1 MNATTDRTAENPHV
15 TEAKTASAKRPLGR
29 PHDVLAVLG
38 LTLSFAAILYVSGN
52 HLFDRTEVRPW
63 ADSLATFACVF
74 VFLASVAYFYRAYG
88 FTSRGLRHTSFLT
101 RLAVLVSYIVTILW
115 ISPALHELY
124 GGEREL
130 TLVLSCLA
138 IAALAVLPFHAALG
152 RAPER
157 TRELSAEQ
165 VASS

>member
-1 MNATTDRTAENPHV
+1 MNATTDRTAANTPA
-15 TEAKTASAKRPLGR
+15 TEAETASAKRPLGR

-38 LTLSFAAILYVSGN
+38 LTLSFAAIIYVSGN
-52 HLFDRTEVRPW
+52 LFDRTEVRPW
-63 ADSLATFACVF
+63 AHSLATFACVL

-152 RAPER
+152 RAPGR
-157 TRELSAEQ
+157 MRELSAEQ